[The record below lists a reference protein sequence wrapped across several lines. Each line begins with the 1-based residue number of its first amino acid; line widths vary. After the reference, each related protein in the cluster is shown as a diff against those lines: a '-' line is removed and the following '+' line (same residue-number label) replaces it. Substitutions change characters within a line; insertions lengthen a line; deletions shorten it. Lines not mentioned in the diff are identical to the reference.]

1 MEERGKGEEVQRGS
15 GSTSSL
21 SSSCCRRA
29 VACWAQL
36 WPCAEIPA
44 VCAAQPAP
52 CQSCASS
59 RLGREMGHMA
69 AYGPEARKC
78 KGLVCLVQE
87 HKSWQDQS
95 HSALAS
101 VCPKGH
107 RTHRGVPVDKV
118 WCWAQRT
125 QGSHQIQPAKPTHLT
140 TESG

>member
-1 MEERGKGEEVQRGS
+1 MGKRGKGEEVQRGS

-29 VACWAQL
+29 LACWAKP

-44 VCAAQPAP
+44 VYAAQLAP
-52 CQSCASS
+52 CQSYASS
-59 RLGREMGHMA
+59 RLGREMRHMA

-78 KGLVCLVQE
+78 KGLAVYLVEE
-87 HKSWQDQS
+87 HKSWQGQP

-107 RTHRGVPVDKV
+107 RTH
-118 WCWAQRT
+118 
-125 QGSHQIQPAKPTHLT
+125 
-140 TESG
+140 